1 MAADTNY
8 QESEAGESAEHEQAE
23 GEPAKKKP
31 SIKYWI
37 SQLDAATEA
46 AKCNK
51 DAAKEAWDEY
61 LAATK
66 SHDILSTEKESEPR
80 VPVFWSSI
88 RTMQP
93 AVYSRTPVTVAQK
106 AFDSMQDSVA
116 RIACI
121 YLERLSKHLMR
132 VNPFDR
138 VMYVTRDV
146 FFMSGKTAPRICF
159 ESDIKTE
166 TKKVYLQPMQGPD
179 GQPTG
184 QFAGDDGQ
192 VYPPDTPAKQDETG
206 VFFEETKEILNAAS
220 CQVLPLYTE
229 DMLHTPNARHQE
241 EISWIAFYVPMTK
254 DEAEDRFGKDF
265 AEKLVYKAKGK
276 DEDKSPKRK
285 EPKLIYDQYAE
296 IWEIWDKKTKQVYWL
311 DRCYGQEFLDIKPDP
326 YDLAGFFPVP
336 AFMLGT
342 VGCEDMYP
350 QPDYIQLKPYLLQ
363 MHGIAK
369 RIKGLVRAT
378 QVKGVADGNV
388 PELQELAKGTGET
401 EFLMI
406 NNFKELLGEADLSKL
421 VKFFPTEKFIEAVQ
435 LLTQVLQSYEQKVYE
450 LYGLPDILR
459 GVSDPRE
466 TAASQQLKGKF
477 LSLRFSA
484 IQREFQR
491 LVRDTIELLCDLGL
505 KKLPEADLQEIM
517 GVANA
522 PAEEQQLW
530 PQVYE
535 LLKNDRK
542 RQIRIEL
549 ETDST
554 ITMNEAAEI
563 EQRQFLAKTIFDGLG
578 AMGGISQQSP
588 AMMPVIAQTVEY
600 VVRGVRDG
608 KQVEDALAAA
618 IQQMMQPPPPP
629 QPPPPDPIK
638 MEELAI
644 KREEVAIKG
653 RDSEAEARLAVAE
666 LQLKELA
673 LQLQNAASSNKL
685 AMDAQFKQFEQ
696 QLESIRVETERSKAL
711 MSEKEKLWTE
721 QRLQRETQIKEIEA
735 IRSSQTQQPI
745 VVNVEPNKPKK
756 RKVRI
761 VHNDDDTS
769 DVEWEEVPVG
779 EK

>member
-1 MAADTNY
+1 MAVDTSY
-8 QESEAGESAEHEQAE
+8 EKEESAEHEAAE
-23 GEPAKKKP
+23 GESSPKKP
-31 SIKYWI
+31 SVKYWI
-37 SQLDAATEA
+37 SQLDAAKAA
-46 AKCNK
+46 AKDNLDASK
-51 DAAKEAWDEY
+51 DAWNEY
-61 LAATK
+61 LAAGRT
-66 SHDILSTEKESEPR
+66 DNLLAVDKESEPR
-80 VPVFWSSI
+80 VPIFWSCI

-93 AVYSRTPVTVAQK
+93 ALYSRTPTTVAQK

-116 RIACI
+116 RVACI

-138 VMYVTRDV
+138 VMYSTRDT

-166 TKKVYLQPMQGPD
+166 ITKVYLQPMQGPD

-184 QFAGDDGQ
+184 QFAGSDGQ
-192 VYPPDTPAKQDETG
+192 VYPPDTPAMQDETG
-206 VFFEETKEILNAAS
+206 VFFENKEEILNAAS
-220 CQVLPLYTE
+220 CQVLPLYAK
-229 DMLHTPNARHQE
+229 DVLHTPNARHQE
-241 EISWIAFYVPMTK
+241 EISWMAFYVPMTK
-254 DEAEDRFGKDF
+254 DEAADRFGHEI
-265 AEKLVYKAKGK
+265 AEKLSFKAKGK
-276 DEDKSPKRK
+276 EDEATPKGK
-285 EPKLIYDQYAE
+285 ESKLIYDQYAE
-296 IWEIWDKKTKQVYWL
+296 IWEIWDKKTKHVYWL
-311 DRCYGQEFLDIKPDP
+311 DKCYGQEFLDTKPDP

-336 AFMLGT
+336 DFMLGT

-350 QPDYIQLKPYLLQ
+350 VPDYVQLKPYLNQ

-388 PELQELAKGTGET
+388 PELANLANGTGEA
-401 EFLMI
+401 EFLLI
-406 NNFKELLGEADLSKL
+406 NNFKELLGEADLNKL
-421 VKFFPTEKFIEAVQ
+421 VKFFPTDKFIEAVQ
-435 LLTQVLQSYEQKVYE
+435 LLTQVLQGFEQKVYE

-491 LVRDTIELLCDLGL
+491 LVRDTIELLCDLAL
-505 KKLPEADLQEIM
+505 KKLPEKNLQEIM
-517 GVANA
+517 GVINA
-522 PAEEQQLW
+522 DPQEQQMW
-530 PQVYE
+530 PAIYE

-542 RQIRIEL
+542 RQVRIEL

-554 ITMNEAAEI
+554 ITMNEVAEI

-721 QRLQRETQIKEIEA
+721 QRLQRELQMQEIES
-735 IRSSQTQQPI
+735 IRGAQSKQPI
-745 VVNVEPNKPKK
+745 VVNVEANKPKK

-769 DVEWEEVPVG
+769 DVEWTELPAGEE
-779 EK
+779 